1 MKAESH
7 PRKIAVIG
15 SGISGLSAAWLL
27 KSCADITLYESDS
40 RFGGHTH
47 TYEIHESGRTV
58 PVDTGFMVYNDRN
71 YPNLVQ
77 LFKHLGVK
85 GYPTIMS
92 FSVSLDGGN
101 LEYAGTNLN
110 TVFGQRS
117 NILKPG
123 HWKMLR
129 DIVHFN
135 KTAQNALPQLDE
147 SISLGVFLDTIGVG
161 NAFRHYYLY
170 PMAAAIWSCP
180 REQMKDFPAS
190 RFIQFFANHGL
201 LSISDQPQ
209 WHTVQDGSWS
219 YLYRM
224 LEDIGKSAICNN
236 QVLAVDRDNEG
247 AIVHSKQGSQRYD
260 DVIFA
265 CHSDQALALLSDPSP
280 IEISAL
286 STIPY
291 QPNRVILHSD
301 HRLMPKRE
309 RVWSSWNFTGDSDTD
324 ENKPP
329 VSVTYWMNSLQ
340 RLDTNTNYFVS
351 LNPTI
356 EPDPGLV
363 VDEFSYDHP
372 VFGHNSVLAQNT
384 IQRIQGSQNTWY
396 CGAWLGYGF
405 HEDGLKSAIT
415 VAKSLGAKVPW
426 EEGMELQSENTR
438 SYAA

>member
-27 KSCADITLYESDS
+27 KSCADVTLYESDS

-47 TYEIHESGRTV
+47 TYEIHDSGRII
-58 PVDTGFMVYNDRN
+58 PVDTGFMVYNQRN

-77 LFKHLGVK
+77 LFKHLGIRS
-85 GYPTIMS
+85 YPTTMS
-92 FSVSLDGGN
+92 FSVSLDQGA

-117 NILKPG
+117 NLLRPG

-129 DIVHFN
+129 DIVRFN
-135 KTAQNALPQLDE
+135 EMAQSALPRLDE
-147 SISLGVFLDTIGVG
+147 TTSLGNFLDEIGVG
-161 NAFRHYYLY
+161 TIFRNHYLY

-180 REQMKDFPAS
+180 REQMKEFPAS
-190 RFIQFFANHGL
+190 RFIRFFANHGL

-209 WHTVQDGSWS
+209 WYTVQDGSWS
-219 YLYRM
+219 YLYLM
-224 LEDIGKSAICNN
+224 LEDIGKSAVSSNK
-236 QVLAVDRDNEG
+236 VLSVDRDQDG
-247 AIVHSKQGSQRYD
+247 VIVHARHGSQRYD
-260 DVIFA
+260 EAIFA
-265 CHSDQALALLSDPSP
+265 CHSDQALALLNAPSAA
-280 IEISAL
+280 ETSAL
-286 STIPY
+286 SAIPY

-301 HRLMPKRE
+301 SRLMPKRE
-309 RVWSSWNFTGDSDTD
+309 RVWSSWNFIGNSQAN
-324 ENKPP
+324 ENMPP

-340 RLDTNTNYFVS
+340 RLNTDKQFFVS

-356 EPDPGLV
+356 EPDPRLV

-372 VFGHNSVLAQNT
+372 VFGNNSVLAQNT
-384 IQRIQGSQNTWY
+384 IQQIQGTRHTWY

-405 HEDGLKSAIT
+405 HEDGLKSGMT
-415 VAKSLGAKVPW
+415 VAKQLGARVPW
-426 EEGMELQSENTR
+426 EQADDVQPAIAQ